1 MNSLRSLSWVT
12 NRHFE
17 HSSTPYPGKSRIL
30 PFRFFQGH
38 LSADVLPDGH
48 SIDLILSP
56 RFKLHPLG
64 TRNSTWVERKSL
76 GTRFQECVSPG
87 PPRLLAS

>member
-1 MNSLRSLSWVT
+1 
-12 NRHFE
+12 
-17 HSSTPYPGKSRIL
+17 
-30 PFRFFQGH
+30 
-38 LSADVLPDGH
+38 VLPDGH